1 MKVVTGR
8 MCPALKTLVYVCSVM
23 EWEHCWWEMQREQ
36 DLFKTDCWKRLIRTI
51 CHTLVRVTGIRDGLV
66 RNAV

>member
-1 MKVVTGR
+1 
-8 MCPALKTLVYVCSVM
+8 
-23 EWEHCWWEMQREQ
+23 MQREQ